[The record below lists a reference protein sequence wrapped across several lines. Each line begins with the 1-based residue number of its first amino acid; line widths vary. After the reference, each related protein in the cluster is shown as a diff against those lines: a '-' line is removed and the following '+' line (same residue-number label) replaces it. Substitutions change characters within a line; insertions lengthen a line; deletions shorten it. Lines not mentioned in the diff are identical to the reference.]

1 MIKKFVLVCLVML
14 IGLAGAAQDPTRFQ
28 KEIDAIKINDTPYKN
43 KTVVLFT
50 GSSTIRMWK
59 NLSMDFEN
67 KPVVNHGFG
76 GSEMSD
82 LLYYADDLIL
92 SYQPSQIFIYEGDN
106 DINSGKSTQQIIAAT
121 DSLLKKIRE
130 KMPQVPVYF
139 ISAKPSKARWHLQQK
154 YIDFNSRLKSF
165 TSAKKNVYFVDLW
178 KPMIDRNGVVFQDI
192 FIEDGLHMNAKGYAI
207 WKKEIGKYLK

>member
-1 MIKKFVLVCLVML
+1 MIKKFVPFCLVML
-14 IGLAGAAQDPTRFQ
+14 IGLAATAQDPTRFQ
-28 KEIDAIKINDTPYKN
+28 KEIDAIKINDTTYKN
-43 KTVVLFT
+43 KTVILFT

-59 NLSMDFEN
+59 SLNADFEN

-106 DINSGKSTQQIIAAT
+106 DINSGKSTQQIIASA
-121 DSLLKKIRE
+121 DSLLKKIRL

-139 ISAKPSKARWHLQQK
+139 ISAKPSKARWQLHKK
-154 YIDFNSRLKSF
+154 YIDFNSSLKSF
-165 TSAKKNVYFVDLW
+165 VSKKKNVYFVDLW
-178 KPMIDRNGVVFQDI
+178 KPMIDSNGIVFQDI

>member
-1 MIKKFVLVCLVML
+1 MFKKFSTVCFVII
-14 IGLAGAAQDPTRFQ
+14 IGLVAAAQDPTRFQ
-28 KEIDAIKINDTPYKN
+28 KEIDAIKINDTAYKN
-43 KTVVLFT
+43 KTVILFT

-59 NLSMDFEN
+59 SLKMDFED

-82 LLYYADDLIL
+82 LSYYANDLIL

-106 DINSGKSTQQIIAAT
+106 DISAGKSTQQIIATA
-121 DSLLKKIRE
+121 DSLLEKIRQ

-139 ISAKPSKARWHLQQK
+139 ISAKPSKARWHLQK
-154 YIDFNSRLKSF
+154 EYMDFNSSLKSF
-165 TSAKKNVYFVDLW
+165 VSKKKNVYFVDLW
-178 KPMIDRNGVVFQDI
+178 KPMIGANGIVLQDI

-207 WKKEIGKYLK
+207 WKKEIGKHLK

>member
-1 MIKKFVLVCLVML
+1 MIKKFVPVCLVML
-14 IGLAGAAQDPTRFQ
+14 IGLTATAQDPTRFQ
-28 KEIDAIKINDTPYKN
+28 KEIDAIKINDTTYKN
-43 KTVVLFT
+43 KTVILFT

-59 NLSMDFEN
+59 SLNIDFEN

-106 DINSGKSTQQIIAAT
+106 DISSGKTTQQIIASA
-121 DSLLKKIRE
+121 DSLLKKIRL

-139 ISAKPSKARWHLQQK
+139 ISAKPSKARWQLHKK
-154 YIDFNSRLKSF
+154 YIDFNSGLKSF
-165 TSAKKNVYFVDLW
+165 VSKKKNVYFVDLW
-178 KPMIDRNGVVFQDI
+178 KPMIDSNGIVFQDI
-192 FIEDGLHMNAKGYAI
+192 FIEDGLHMNAKGYGI

>member
-1 MIKKFVLVCLVML
+1 MFASVCLL
-14 IGLAGAAQDPTRFQ
+14 ILFGMCTSAQDPTRFQ
-28 KEIDAIKINDTPYKN
+28 KEIDAIKINDTAYKN
-43 KTVVLFT
+43 KSVILFT

-59 NLSMDFEN
+59 SLHIDFEN

-106 DINSGKSTQQIIAAT
+106 DISAGKTTQQIIAAA
-121 DSLLKKIRE
+121 DSLLKKIRM

-139 ISAKPSKARWHLQQK
+139 ISAKPSKARWHLQKK
-154 YIDFNSRLKSF
+154 YIDFNSSLKSF
-165 TSAKKNVYFVDLW
+165 VSKKKNVYFLDLW
-178 KPMIDRNGVVFQDI
+178 KPMIDGNGVVFQDI